1 VETIEWERT
10 QAVKQAIVDLV
21 TQLVDLDVSLL
32 EIEHIVDLAIAA
44 AEQRFLE
51 QLDG

>member
-1 VETIEWERT
+1 METIEWEKTR
-10 QAVKQAIVDLV
+10 AVQQAIVDLTV
-21 TQLVDLDVSLL
+21 QLVDLDVSLL

-51 QLDG
+51 QLEG